1 MDASTFLLTV
11 LGFYALYYAGLF
23 AYDRF
28 RLGSQGGSTSSS
40 QQVYHLDKGNGSH
53 TSSHSVQVQRHGE
66 QGGFSKTS
74 LLSATE
80 DDDSDLGIEY
90 ISDDGIEAIDE
101 KLDSHFRTVISI

>member
-11 LGFYALYYAGLF
+11 LGIYALYYAALF

-28 RLGSQGGSTSSS
+28 RLGTQGGSTSSS
-40 QQVYHLDKGNGSH
+40 QQVYHLAKGNGTH

-66 QGGFSKTS
+66 QGDFSKNS
-74 LLSATE
+74 LASATE

-90 ISDDGIEAIDE
+90 VSDDGIEAIDE
-101 KLDSHFRTVISI
+101 KLDSHFRTVKNF